1 MPPKIYSL
9 ESEGD
14 NMGLIL
20 KQLFAFIKLLNSET
34 GNISLAM
41 GMTCGFILGMTP
53 SLSLHSLLIFLILF
67 FFRIQIGAALLAA
80 FFFKFV
86 AFLLDPAFH
95 AVGSKVLEVESLQ
108 AFFTTLYNIPIIP
121 FTRFNNSI
129 VMGSAVITIIL
140 SPIVFLISQFLI
152 VKYRVTVLAR
162 FKETKLWKAIEAT
175 KFYQWY
181 YKYDQYKWN

>member
-1 MPPKIYSL
+1 
-9 ESEGD
+9 
-14 NMGLIL
+14 MGLIL
-20 KQLFAFIKLLNSET
+20 KQLFAFIKLLNSDT
-34 GNISLAM
+34 GNISLAA

-67 FFRIQIGAALLAA
+67 FFRIQIGAALVTA

-108 AFFTTLYNIPIIP
+108 ALFTTLYNMPLIP

-129 VMGSAVITIIL
+129 VMGSAVITFALAPLVFIL
-140 SPIVFLISQFLI
+140 SQIFIN
-152 VKYRVTVLAR
+152 KYREIVVAR
-162 FKETKLWKAIEAT
+162 FRETKVWKGIEAT

-181 YKYDQYKWN
+181 YKYDQYKW

>member
-1 MPPKIYSL
+1 
-9 ESEGD
+9 
-14 NMGLIL
+14 MGLIL
-20 KQLFAFIKLLNSET
+20 KQLFAFIKLLNSDT

-53 SLSLHSLLIFLILF
+53 ALSLHSLLIFLILF
-67 FFRIQIGAALLAA
+67 FFRIQIGAALITA

-95 AVGSKVLEVESLQ
+95 AVGSKVLEIESLE
-108 AFFTTLYNIPIIP
+108 AIYTTLYNLPIIP

-129 VMGSAVITIIL
+129 VMGSAVITIAL
-140 SPIVFLISQFLI
+140 SPLVFLISQFLI

-162 FKETKLWKAIEAT
+162 FKQTKFWKAIEAT

>member
-1 MPPKIYSL
+1 
-9 ESEGD
+9 
-14 NMGLIL
+14 MGLIL
-20 KQLFAFIKLLNSET
+20 KQLFSFIKLLNSDT

-53 SLSLHSLLIFLILF
+53 TLSLHSLLIFLILF
-67 FFRIQIGAALLAA
+67 FFRIQIGAALISA

-86 AFLLDPAFH
+86 AFILDPAFD
-95 AVGSKVLEVESLQ
+95 AVGKKVLEMESLQ
-108 AFFTTLYNIPIIP
+108 GFYTSLYNMPIIP

-129 VMGSAVITIIL
+129 VMGSAVITFAL
-140 SPIVFLISQFLI
+140 SPIVFLLSQYFI
-152 VKYRVTVLAR
+152 IKYRVTVLAR
-162 FKETKLWKAIEAT
+162 FKETKVWKAVEAT

>member
-1 MPPKIYSL
+1 
-9 ESEGD
+9 
-14 NMGLIL
+14 MGLIL
-20 KQLFAFIKLLNSET
+20 KQLFAFIKLLNSDT
-34 GNISLAM
+34 GNISLAA

-80 FFFKFV
+80 FFFKFI

-95 AVGSKVLEVESLQ
+95 AVGSQVLQIESLQ
-108 AFFTTLYNIPIIP
+108 AFYTTLYNMPLIP

-129 VMGSAVITIIL
+129 VMGSAVITFAL
-140 SPIVFLISQFLI
+140 SPIIFLLSQYFI
-152 VKYRVTVLAR
+152 VKYREIFVAR
-162 FKETKLWKAIEAT
+162 FRQTKIWKAIEAT

>member
-1 MPPKIYSL
+1 
-9 ESEGD
+9 
-14 NMGLIL
+14 MGLIL
-20 KQLFAFIKLLNSET
+20 KQLFAFIKLLNSDT
-34 GNISLAM
+34 GTVSLAA

-53 SLSLHSLLIFLILF
+53 SLSLHSLIIFLVLF
-67 FFRIQIGAALLAA
+67 FFRIQIGAALVTA

-86 AFLLDPAFH
+86 AFILDPAFH
-95 AVGSKVLEVESLQ
+95 AVGSKVLELSSLQ
-108 AFFTTLYNIPIIP
+108 GFYTSLYNMPLIP

-129 VMGSAVITIIL
+129 VMGSAVITFVL
-140 SPIVFLISQFLI
+140 SPFIFIMSIIFILN
-152 VKYRVTVLAR
+152 YRATVVAR

>member
-1 MPPKIYSL
+1 
-9 ESEGD
+9 
-14 NMGLIL
+14 MGLIL
-20 KQLFAFIKLLNSET
+20 KQLFAFIKLLNSDT
-34 GNISLAM
+34 GTVSLAA

-53 SLSLHSLLIFLILF
+53 SLSLHSLIIFLVLF
-67 FFRIQIGAALLAA
+67 FFRIQIGAALVTA

-86 AFLLDPAFH
+86 AFILDPAFH
-95 AVGSKVLEVESLQ
+95 AVGSKVLELPSLQ
-108 AFFTTLYNIPIIP
+108 GLYTSLYNMPLIP

-129 VMGSAVITIIL
+129 VMGSAVITFVL
-140 SPIVFLISQFLI
+140 SPFVFIMSRIFIL
-152 VKYRVTVLAR
+152 KYRATVVAR

>member
-1 MPPKIYSL
+1 
-9 ESEGD
+9 
-14 NMGLIL
+14 MGLIL

-34 GNISLAM
+34 GNISLAA

-53 SLSLHSLLIFLILF
+53 TLSLHSLLIFLILF
-67 FFRIQIGAALLAA
+67 FFRIQIGAALVTA

-86 AFLLDPAFH
+86 AFLLDPAFDM
-95 AVGSKVLEVESLQ
+95 VGQKVLEIESLQ
-108 AFFTTLYNIPIIP
+108 GIYTTLYNMPLIP

-129 VMGSAVITIIL
+129 VMGSFVITFAL
-140 SPIVFLISQFLI
+140 SPIVFILSQYLI
-152 VKYRVTVLAR
+152 VKYRQTVLAR
-162 FKETKLWKAIEAT
+162 FKTTKLWKAVEAT